1 MGFGAR
7 EKEMQ
12 GPYKRQCIS
21 SPFLLPCCRSIERAM
36 GEKKDQ
42 IRRLD
47 EEINRDGERNKELEK
62 RLQVGIFPR
71 VMAGERDSEL

>member
-1 MGFGAR
+1 
-7 EKEMQ
+7 
-12 GPYKRQCIS
+12 
-21 SPFLLPCCRSIERAM
+21 M

-71 VMAGERDSEL
+71 VMPGERLRTYWSPLHGFLQPHIEDSGIGVYNLSYDVLLMDVLF